1 MAINP
6 NGVSVPAQSKTLDTT
21 TVTTAYGTV
30 HRQVVALGDPETP
43 TSYVTLTGSSL
54 NVNITTASIAVTAAA
69 LPLPTG
75 AATETTVSSIN
86 AKTPALGQALAAASV
101 PIVLTAEQL
110 TTLTPLTTLPNVTT
124 LGSITNT
131 VVIKADTA
139 GNQTNALK
147 VDGTAT
153 TQPISVSSLPLPTG
167 AATESTLAA
176 LSAKVVNGSSFSH
189 ISTNATT
196 TVKSGAG
203 VLKRITINSNG
214 GTLNT
219 ATVYDNTAGS
229 GTIIA
234 VIDTTLGG
242 NHEYDLVFSTGLTIV
257 TATGTAADL
266 TVVYQ

>member
-1 MAINP
+1 MSINP
-6 NGVSVPAQSKTLDTT
+6 NGVAVPAQSKNLDTAI
-21 TVTTAYGTV
+21 VTTAYGVV
-30 HRQVVALGDPETP
+30 HRQIVTLADPENP
-43 TSYVTLTGSSL
+43 TTYQGFNSDAAKVYVA
-54 NVNITTASIAVTAAA
+54 NAS
-69 LPLPTG
+69 LPLPAG

-86 AKTPALGQALAAASV
+86 AKTSALNLETTQALIKAKTDNLDVSLSTRLKPSDTLAAV
-101 PIVLTAEQL
+101 
-110 TTLTPLTTLPNVTT
+110 
-124 LGSITNT
+124 GSITNT